1 MEIYY
6 SSPGKLSIL
15 HSPTLVAPTGRSEIT
30 KPTFSPIDICQELTD
45 IYLAC
50 FMRGICWKVTN
61 EGKDEGEALILGLKE
76 LIALSDFT
84 PKYHCDL
91 GQVALSLEP
100 QVCLSVPFQP

>member
-1 MEIYY
+1 
-6 SSPGKLSIL
+6 
-15 HSPTLVAPTGRSEIT
+15 
-30 KPTFSPIDICQELTD
+30 
-45 IYLAC
+45 
-50 FMRGICWKVTN
+50 MRGICWKVTN

>member
-6 SSPGKLSIL
+6 RSPGKLSIL

-45 IYLAC
+45 TYLAC
-50 FMRGICWKVTN
+50 FMRGICWKITK
-61 EGKDEGEALILGLKE
+61 EEKEEGEALILGLNE
-76 LIALSDFT
+76 LTALSDST

-91 GQVALSLEP
+91 GQVTLSL
-100 QVCLSVPFQP
+100 